1 MDQRIAHHRHR
12 RRNPM
17 GSDSSNCEPAHYSPK
32 KEKKLPLFSN
42 TTLRNRTI
50 FMIWIYKTDEL
61 HSIEL
66 ALWWHYGCK
75 YFQSKLECA
84 SSEKCENMTVVSKHL
99 ISVLSYRHWTLVRGD
114 LRASSISTKT
124 MRATNACGW
133 KSGMRSLNHSLNH
146 VLD

>member
-32 KEKKLPLFSN
+32 KKKLPLFSN

-61 HSIEL
+61 HSIKL
-66 ALWWHYGCK
+66 AL
-75 YFQSKLECA
+75 
-84 SSEKCENMTVVSKHL
+84 
-99 ISVLSYRHWTLVRGD
+99 
-114 LRASSISTKT
+114 
-124 MRATNACGW
+124 
-133 KSGMRSLNHSLNH
+133 
-146 VLD
+146 